1 MDETLDELGNYVGS
15 KIAGALQ
22 AKVIAYGELT
32 LDRGDRREVVL
43 RAADYA
49 GPGAAADLAGET
61 FRGAFRDQLGSWTD
75 AIAGGTPAPVTGRDG
90 RMAVAMVLAAEASAA
105 SGSAVRIERSPSV

>member
-32 LDRGDRREVVL
+32 L
-43 RAADYA
+43 
-49 GPGAAADLAGET
+49 T
-61 FRGAFRDQLGSWTD
+61 
-75 AIAGGTPAPVTGRDG
+75 
-90 RMAVAMVLAAEASAA
+90 VA
-105 SGSAVRIERSPSV
+105 RSTSPEKVW